1 MESILEML
9 AVAIKQQQAGKI
21 TAAEA
26 IYQQILQHDPQN
38 VAALNALGAIAHQRG
53 EVSSATAYFQ
63 QSLAV
68 QPTNPDGYN
77 GLGIVLQAQGWLD
90 EAIDCYQRALT
101 LKETAP
107 EFHNN
112 LGSALQAKGF
122 LAEAIVHYQHAL
134 GLDPEFA
141 EAWSNLSAVLALQS
155 DYSTAIAHCCK
166 ALFFQPQRAALYDQL
181 GNLYQQQGCL
191 EEAAGAYEQAIAL
204 QPTLAAAHNHLG
216 NTRQQQGQFAAA
228 LDHFQQALRLKPDF
242 AEAYNNLG
250 IALRQCRQVEA
261 SIAAYEQAIALHPN
275 FVEAHW
281 NKALSQL
288 LLGDLQAGFV
298 GYNWRLQWEPF
309 RLQPPLTQPPWD
321 GTPLLGKT
329 IFLYAEQGLGDTV
342 QFIRYVPLVAQLG
355 GRVIVQCQPSLVAL
369 LATVTGIQQILPSGA
384 LLPPFDVQASLMS
397 LPGLLGTTL
406 ETIPNQVPYLKLPQA
421 NLSVAIPPGTR
432 IKIGIVW
439 TGNPDNPYNPYRSCP
454 LSYFLRGLELPGVAL
469 YSLQHE
475 VPIADRDL
483 FDQSALQ
490 DVGSHLLDFI
500 DTAAAIAQMDLI
512 VSIDT
517 AVAHLAGALGKP
529 VWLVLPFVPDW
540 RWMLDRS
547 NSPWYPTFRLFRQQ
561 AWGDWASVFE
571 QVNQALH
578 TAAAKIYRLR

>member
-1 MESILEML
+1 MVAIPEML
-9 AVAIKQQQAGKI
+9 AVAIHHQQAGRI
-21 TAAEA
+21 AVAEA
-26 IYQQILQHDPQN
+26 IYQQVLQSDPHN
-38 VAALNALGAIAHQRG
+38 MAGLNALGAIAHQRG
-53 EVSSATAYFQ
+53 EKALAIAYFQ

-68 QPTNPDGYN
+68 EPHNPDGYN

-90 EAIDCYQRALT
+90 EAVDCYQWALIFR
-101 LKETAP
+101 ENAP

-112 LGSALQAKGF
+112 LGSALQAQGY
-122 LAEAIVHYQHAL
+122 LAEAIAHYQQAL
-134 GLDPEFA
+134 AVEPEFA
-141 EAWSNLSAVLALQS
+141 EAWSNWSAVLALQA
-155 DYSTAIAHCCK
+155 DYATAIAYCYK
-166 ALFFQPQRAALYDQL
+166 ALSFQPQRAALYDQL
-181 GNLYQQQGCL
+181 GNLYQQQGQL
-191 EEAAGAYEQAIAL
+191 AEAAEAYEQAITL
-204 QPTLAAAHNHLG
+204 QPTLAEAHNHLG
-216 NTRQQQGQFAAA
+216 NTRQQQGQFTAAIA
-228 LDHFQQALRLKPDF
+228 HCQQALLLKPDF

-261 SIAAYEQAIALHPN
+261 SIAAYDQAIALNPQ

-288 LLGDLQAGFV
+288 LLGDLEAGFI
-298 GYNWRLQWEPF
+298 GYNWRLQWDLF
-309 RLQPPLTQPPWD
+309 RPSPLLTQPQWD
-321 GTPLLGKT
+321 GSPLLGKQ
-329 IFLYAEQGLGDTV
+329 ILLYAEQGFGDTV

-355 GRVIVQCQPSLVAL
+355 GWVIVQCQPALVAL
-369 LATVTGIQQILPSGA
+369 LATVRGVQQILPTGA
-384 LLPPFDVQASLMS
+384 PLPPFDVQASLMS

-406 ETIPNQVPYLKLPQA
+406 ATIPNQVPYLKLPQA
-421 NLSVAIPPGTR
+421 RVSLTIPPETR

-454 LSYFLRGLELPGVAL
+454 LSYFLNGLALPGVTL
-469 YSLQHE
+469 YSFQHE

-483 FDQSALQ
+483 FQQSALQ
-490 DVGSHLLDFI
+490 DVGSELLDFI

-547 NSPWYPTFRLFRQQ
+547 NSPWYPTFRLFRQP

-571 QVNQALH
+571 QVSQALH
-578 TAAAKIYRLR
+578 TAALKIYRLR